1 MKDFKETLNGLMKE
15 TYNHYNSTIDYVA
28 KHLKK
33 YGEKGLP
40 VVGTIIII

>member
-1 MKDFKETLNGLMKE
+1 MKDVKETLNGLMKE

-33 YGEKGLP
+33 HGEGFASCL
-40 VVGTIIII
+40 GQL